1 MIVKICKFSIVF
13 NRIYGEMKE
22 EYEVVKG
29 IRFPK
34 YSLKVVK
41 YSKGDYG
48 VVESFYFMKFCY
60 KKSEERFKALAE
72 AKLKYE
78 DLHASRK
85 FDHMTGK

>member
-1 MIVKICKFSIVF
+1 
-13 NRIYGEMKE
+13 MKE

-41 YSKGDYG
+41 YSKGEYG
-48 VVESFYFMKFCY
+48 VVESFYFLKFCY
-60 KKSEERFKALAE
+60 KRREERFNGLAD

>member
-1 MIVKICKFSIVF
+1 
-13 NRIYGEMKE
+13 
-22 EYEVVKG
+22 
-29 IRFPK
+29 
-34 YSLKVVK
+34 
-41 YSKGDYG
+41 

-60 KKSEERFKALAE
+60 RKSEERFKALAD